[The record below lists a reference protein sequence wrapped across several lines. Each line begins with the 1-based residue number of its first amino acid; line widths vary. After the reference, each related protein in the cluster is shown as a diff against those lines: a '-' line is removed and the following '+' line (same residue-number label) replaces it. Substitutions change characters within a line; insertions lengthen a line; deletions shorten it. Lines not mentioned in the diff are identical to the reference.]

1 MCPAGDLGGYRVGD
15 VVEFGVLFED
25 RVDHGAHRDNPFAG
39 IASGIQR
46 FFKEDGCQTTST
58 ELWIDD
64 GVVENPLLATVGEVG
79 VADGFAVDGDGVRLM
94 PGGDGGFSAGLIDG
108 HVYSLSTGGGVVVAD
123 AAEWLVAAGRTV
135 G

>member
-1 MCPAGDLGGYRVGD
+1 MEHTGTIA
-15 VVEFGVLFED
+15 
-25 RVDHGAHRDNPFAG
+25 FAG

-46 FFKEDGCQTTST
+46 FFKKDGCQTTST

-94 PGGDGGFSAGLIDG
+94 PGRDGGFSAGLIHG
-108 HVYSLSTGGGVVVAD
+108 HRIPFLSGGGVVVA
-123 AAEWLVAAGRTV
+123 AAAGWLVAAGRTV